1 MTARH
6 VMTGE
11 GAVPE
16 SSAVKSPAAE
26 NRDLNDLADAETEID
41 TNFATEDIVEVT
53 GPDAGPDVL
62 PPPGAAVVFGSALD
76 GAQAFARILATRGVE
91 QGLIGPHEV
100 PRLWDRHLL
109 NCAVVAELID
119 GRTRT
124 LIDIGSGAG
133 LPGIVLA
140 MVRPELRVTLLEP
153 MERRCRFLS
162 ECVDALGLANASVLR
177 GRAEDATLRADVA
190 TARAVAPLDRL
201 AELAV
206 GVVRPGGLV
215 LAIKGQTAAG
225 ELRKAR
231 PVLRRIGARGAEVVR
246 AGQGKVDPATTVVR
260 FFAR

>member
-1 MTARH
+1 MADSRDFESQDYVGRAVDTDFVEDADATVTAPD
-6 VMTGE
+6 
-11 GAVPE
+11 VPTPTLVPP
-16 SSAVKSPAAE
+16 APPAA
-26 NRDLNDLADAETEID
+26 AD
-41 TNFATEDIVEVT
+41 
-53 GPDAGPDVL
+53 
-62 PPPGAAVVFGSALD
+62 VFGPALD
-76 GAQAFARILATRGVE
+76 GARRFAEMLATRGVE
-91 QGLIGPHEV
+91 WGLIGPHEV

-109 NCAVVAELID
+109 NCAVVADLIG
-119 GRTRT
+119 GRDRT
-124 LIDIGSGAG
+124 LVDIGSGAG

-140 MVRPELRVTLLEP
+140 MVRPELGVTL
-153 MERRCRFLS
+153 
-162 ECVDALGLANASVLR
+162 LR
-177 GRAEDATLRADVA
+177 GRAEDTALRADVA

-206 GVVRPGGLV
+206 GVVRPGGMV

>member
-1 MTARH
+1 MAGSRDFDSQDHVGRAVDTDFVEDDDATVTAPD
-6 VMTGE
+6 
-11 GAVPE
+11 VPPRTLVPP
-16 SSAVKSPAAE
+16 APPAA
-26 NRDLNDLADAETEID
+26 AD
-41 TNFATEDIVEVT
+41 
-53 GPDAGPDVL
+53 
-62 PPPGAAVVFGSALD
+62 VFGPALD
-76 GAQAFARILATRGVE
+76 GARTFAEMLATRGVE
-91 QGLIGPHEV
+91 WGLIGPHEV
-100 PRLWDRHLL
+100 ARLWDRHLL
-109 NCAVVAELID
+109 NCAVVADLIG
-119 GRTRT
+119 GRYQT
-124 LIDIGSGAG
+124 LVDIGSGAG

-140 MVRPELRVTLLEP
+140 MVRPELSVILLEP

>member
-1 MTARH
+1 MVSSHDFDNQDRAGMPIDTDFAEDDEAAA
-6 VMTGE
+6 VTTP
-11 GAVPE
+11 GASLSGAPPPP
-16 SSAVKSPAAE
+16 PAA
-26 NRDLNDLADAETEID
+26 
-41 TNFATEDIVEVT
+41 
-53 GPDAGPDVL
+53 
-62 PPPGAAVVFGSALD
+62 AAVFGPVLEEAR
-76 GAQAFARILATRGVE
+76 AFAGLLVTRGVE
-91 QGLIGPHEV
+91 WGLIGPHEV

-109 NCAVVAELID
+109 NCAVVADLI
-119 GRTRT
+119 GSRYRT
-124 LIDIGSGAG
+124 LVDIGSGAG

-140 MVRPELRVTLLEP
+140 MMRPELTVTLLEP

-162 ECVDALGLANASVLR
+162 GCVAELGLANARVLR

-215 LAIKGQTAAG
+215 LAIKGQTAAA

-231 PVLRRIGARGAEVVR
+231 PVLRRIGARGAQVVR

-260 FFAR
+260 FFAT

>member
-1 MTARH
+1 MAGSHDFDSQDHVGRAVDTDFVEDADATVTAPD
-6 VMTGE
+6 
-11 GAVPE
+11 VPTPTLVPP
-16 SSAVKSPAAE
+16 APPAA
-26 NRDLNDLADAETEID
+26 AD
-41 TNFATEDIVEVT
+41 
-53 GPDAGPDVL
+53 
-62 PPPGAAVVFGSALD
+62 VFGPALD
-76 GAQAFARILATRGVE
+76 GA
-91 QGLIGPHEV
+91 
-100 PRLWDRHLL
+100 
-109 NCAVVAELID
+109 
-119 GRTRT
+119 RTFV
-124 LIDIGSGAG
+124 
-133 LPGIVLA
+133 PGIVLA
-140 MVRPELRVTLLEP
+140 MVRPELGVTLLEP

-162 ECVDALGLANASVLR
+162 ECVDALGLPNASVLR